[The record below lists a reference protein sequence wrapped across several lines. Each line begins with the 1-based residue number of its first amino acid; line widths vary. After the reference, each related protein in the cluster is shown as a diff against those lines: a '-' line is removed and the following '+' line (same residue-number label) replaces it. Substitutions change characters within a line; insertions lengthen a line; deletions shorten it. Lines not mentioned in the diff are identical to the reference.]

1 MFQRGCLG
9 SQPFGDCLGSLFLPF
24 PIFCGLPLQP
34 PNTHKIR
41 KTPLSHCHP
50 PSKTSWCFPKMFLFY
65 FHTLRFGCP
74 NILFPKKKKV
84 GKFIS
89 SRVGTVSHIKAG
101 NLSNFTKAS
110 KAVAAGGGEVR
121 PGFPLAGFFPPK
133 PEESPPKMM
142 GTHSAIGY
150 SRYTFK
156 LEI

>member
-1 MFQRGCLG
+1 MPQYSF
-9 SQPFGDCLGSLFLPF
+9 SE
-24 PIFCGLPLQP
+24 
-34 PNTHKIR
+34 
-41 KTPLSHCHP
+41 
-50 PSKTSWCFPKMFLFY
+50 
-65 FHTLRFGCP
+65 
-74 NILFPKKKKV
+74 KKKV